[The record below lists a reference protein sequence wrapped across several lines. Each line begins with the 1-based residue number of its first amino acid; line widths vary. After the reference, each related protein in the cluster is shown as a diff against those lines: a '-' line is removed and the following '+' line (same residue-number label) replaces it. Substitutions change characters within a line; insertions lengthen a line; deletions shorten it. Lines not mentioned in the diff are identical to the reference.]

1 MNLLTTDINI
11 YNYDTY
17 RVRHTFQ
24 VPGMGPQQVEAS
36 HQSRER
42 NGHLETVYVTT
53 ASAPATSRICMLN
66 PCMLKLY
73 IYKKSMQDISN
84 ENRMVTQVTTLNDNS
99 ILQLILKERIT
110 GTQA

>member
-17 RVRHTFQ
+17 RVKHTFQ

-42 NGHLETVYVTT
+42 NGHSETVYVTT

-66 PCMLKLY
+66 PCMLNLC
-73 IYKKSMQDISN
+73 INKKARKT
-84 ENRMVTQVTTLNDNS
+84 E
-99 ILQLILKERIT
+99 
-110 GTQA
+110 